1 MPAEPQPGAQPL
13 SGSARSAG
21 AAIGSR
27 PHDQLSMTGDESAR
41 SLYDGGDDEEDA
53 PWFLRPK
60 DADDEEDAPPGRAFL
75 SDWRE
80 AERDHLRLLADT
92 ARLHGRLEQAL
103 ALQGGAARLALIE
116 ASDLLWLEGVRIRPE
131 RLWMFRADR
140 EAGPVADRAEYVLG
154 LWAVERLLGDW
165 HLADDEGL
173 ARFLGRRLRDQDPS
187 DQTGLALPSSE
198 HGLTARADWLAA
210 REASAGLHPLTQAA
224 YLADLWRQAGP
235 GGRDKDTEAAVIA
248 ARIGARI
255 DGGDGLP
262 FAPLAFGA
270 KRRIGGAGGVPA
282 RLTQFLEAAHG
293 GAQRAL
299 LELGRMADW
308 RARAAAAPLKKNP
321 AALIGLLDAEFAI
334 TTGRAEAYLGS
345 SRQTALTSLNIL
357 RTHGL
362 AREITGAKSFF
373 YWTADL
379 NPLVRP
385 QREIARG

>member
-1 MPAEPQPGAQPL
+1 MMG
-13 SGSARSAG
+13 
-21 AAIGSR
+21 
-27 PHDQLSMTGDESAR
+27 DQSAR
-41 SLYDGGDDEEDA
+41 SLYDGDDDEEDA
-53 PWFLRPK
+53 PWFLRPRE
-60 DADDEEDAPPGRAFL
+60 ADDDEDVSRGQSSLA
-75 SDWRE
+75 DWRE

-165 HLADDEGL
+165 SLADEEGL
-173 ARFLGRRLRDQDPS
+173 ARFLGRRLRDQNLS
-187 DQTGLALPSSE
+187 DQTGLSLPSSE
-198 HGLTARADWLAA
+198 YGLTARADWLAA
-210 REASAGLHPLTQAA
+210 REAAAGLHPLTQAA
-224 YLADLWRQAGP
+224 YLGDQWRRTGP
-235 GGRDKDTEAAVIA
+235 GGRDKDTEAVVIA
-248 ARIGARI
+248 ARVAAQVAEEG
-255 DGGDGLP
+255 GLP
-262 FAPLAFGA
+262 FVPLAFGA
-270 KRRIGGAGGVPA
+270 KRRIGGAGGA
-282 RLTQFLEAAHG
+282 SASLAQFLEAAHG

-299 LELGRMADW
+299 LELGRMANW

-321 AALIGLLDAEFAI
+321 AALIGLLDAEFAV

-357 RTHGL
+357 REHGL

-373 YWTADL
+373 YWSADL
-379 NPLVRP
+379 APLARP
-385 QREIARG
+385 QREIGRG

>member
-1 MPAEPQPGAQPL
+1 
-13 SGSARSAG
+13 
-21 AAIGSR
+21 
-27 PHDQLSMTGDESAR
+27 MTGDESAR

-53 PWFLRPK
+53 PWFLRPR
-60 DADDEEDAPPGRAFL
+60 DADDEDNVSRGRTSL

-92 ARLHGRLEQAL
+92 ARLHGWLEQAL

-165 HLADDEGL
+165 SLADEEGL
-173 ARFLGRRLRDQDPS
+173 ARFLGRRLKDQDLS
-187 DQTGLALPSSE
+187 NQTGLSLPSSE
-198 HGLTARADWLAA
+198 YGLTARADWLAA
-210 REASAGLHPLTQAA
+210 REAVAGLHPLTRAA
-224 YLADLWRQAGP
+224 YLGDQWRRTGP
-235 GGRDKDTEAAVIA
+235 GGRDKDTEAVVIA
-248 ARIGARI
+248 ARIAAQIGAEVV
-255 DGGDGLP
+255 GEGGLP

-270 KRRIGGAGGVPA
+270 KRRIGGAGGA
-282 RLTQFLEAAHG
+282 SASLAQFLEAAHG
-293 GAQRAL
+293 GAQQAL

-379 NPLVRP
+379 NPLARP